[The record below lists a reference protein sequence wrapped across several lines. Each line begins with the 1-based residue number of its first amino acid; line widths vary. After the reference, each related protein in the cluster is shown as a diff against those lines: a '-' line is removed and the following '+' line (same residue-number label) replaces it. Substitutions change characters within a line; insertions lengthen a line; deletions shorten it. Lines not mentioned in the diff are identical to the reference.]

1 MASDDNR
8 SDFRH
13 EHLDWTDKLQ
23 SYRQGTYYR
32 QYPDYTYTVISKPIT
47 SVDGVY
53 YPVVLD
59 NSKNYNEE
67 SAIQSNCVKTYI
79 GKAGSIIVSLR
90 KGGVDSDERATIEYN
105 MTKGLLNESV
115 RISRVQSLG
124 RFNKGLPENWNEVLL
139 KLDERML
146 YYVNEKE
153 FDTVKIKKV
162 LKSGLELESSSNW
175 NTTGRLVWDKKEIN
189 DHNGW

>member
-1 MASDDNR
+1 
-8 SDFRH
+8 
-13 EHLDWTDKLQ
+13 
-23 SYRQGTYYR
+23 
-32 QYPDYTYTVISKPIT
+32 
-47 SVDGVY
+47 
-53 YPVVLD
+53 
-59 NSKNYNEE
+59 
-67 SAIQSNCVKTYI
+67 
-79 GKAGSIIVSLR
+79 
-90 KGGVDSDERATIEYN
+90 